1 MDLETKSV
9 KKKFKTP
16 AFAAKVKREVISDG
30 AGRMGMPLD
39 ELIGHTILALR
50 EAADEIGLGMR
61 SET

>member
-1 MDLETKSV
+1 MEKAIYAV
-9 KKKFKTP
+9 
-16 AFAAKVKREVISDG
+16 
-30 AGRMGMPLD
+30 D